1 MAFQICRLDSKV
13 SKGKQKLSLQC
24 ILLVIIADALIYG
37 VESVDRGNFK
47 TCNEASFCRRLRG
60 AGEGSKSPYSVS
72 PDTLE
77 IDESAGTVRA
87 LIVNSESEDPNN
99 PVKLRLE
106 LFALEG
112 GIIRFKV
119 NEAYPIKERVEVPY
133 ALVEDIPPQTRFKI
147 ISKGDSSLTIQ
158 CDSED
163 QNKEKNQVVLSY
175 DPFKLD
181 FFMDDR
187 LIVSANSRS
196 LFTFEHM
203 RTKSDQDVW
212 EETYKSHRDSRPNGP
227 TAIGMDFSFTNFTN
241 IFGLPEHADNFDL
254 DDTTTGGEP
263 YRLYNLDVFQYEL
276 NERMALYAAVPFVM
290 AHKSDSTVGLLWLNA
305 AETWVDVKKTGTGG
319 GGVMETLGFGSS
331 EQKIPSVETH
341 WISESGIIDTF
352 IMLGKS
358 PKQVSSQYAKLTG
371 VTPLP
376 PFFALGYHQCKW
388 NYRDEADVADV
399 NAKFDEYDIPADVIW
414 LDIEHTDGK
423 RYFTW
428 DPVKFAT
435 STDMINNVASVGRKM
450 VTIVDPHIKVDN
462 SYHIYK
468 NALDADIYVKRE
480 DGSNFEGWC
489 WPGNSAYADFFLP
502 KAREYFAEQYK
513 LENYKGSTL
522 DLYTWNDMNEPS
534 VFNGPEVTMHK
545 DAVHNNGL
553 WEHRDV
559 HNAYGHVNVM
569 ATHAGHLA
577 RSNNEQRPF
586 VLSRSGF
593 AGTQRYAA
601 IWTGDNAAEWGHL
614 KASIPMCLSLSISGI
629 SFVGADVGGFFGNPD
644 GELMMR
650 WYQTGAFQPFFR
662 SHAHLDSKRREPWLF
677 GEPWTSRIRAAIRNR
692 YTLLPLWYTLFY
704 ENEQTGIPPMRPLF
718 YEFPEESNLFAKE
731 DEYMVGNSL
740 LIRPVTDAGATSAD
754 VHLPKGALW
763 YNYFTG
769 KPMES
774 GVQHTGKANV
784 CTRPQY
790 CFSPVFY
797 C

>member
-1 MAFQICRLDSKV
+1 MAASWSRLRTLNISLRKHKLLLCSVVILAFISKFPF
-13 SKGKQKLSLQC
+13 
-24 ILLVIIADALIYG
+24 G
-37 VESVDRGNFK
+37 VQSVDRGNFK

-60 AGEGSKSPYSVS
+60 AGAGSTSPYVVS
-72 PDTLE
+72 PDTLQ
-77 IDESAGTVRA
+77 IDESAGTVQA
-87 LIVNSESEDPNN
+87 LIVNTESEDPSN
-99 PVKLRLE
+99 PVKFRLE
-106 LFALEG
+106 IFALEG
-112 GIIRFKV
+112 GIFRFKI
-119 NEAYPIKERVEVPY
+119 NEAYPIRERVEVPY
-133 ALVEDIPPQTRFKI
+133 ALVEDIPTQNKLEVVTK
-147 ISKGDSSLTIQ
+147 DDVSLTIQ
-158 CDSED
+158 CDYDNVKSKTK
-163 QNKEKNQVVLSY
+163 NKVVLTY
-175 DPFKLD
+175 NPFKLEFYMGD
-181 FFMDDR
+181 E
-187 LIVSANSRS
+187 LVISANSKG

-203 RTKSDQDVW
+203 RNKSDQDVW
-212 EETYKSHRDSRPNGP
+212 EETYKSHRDSRPYGP
-227 TAIGMDFSFTNFTN
+227 TAIGMDLNFIN
-241 IFGLPEHADNFDL
+241 FKHIFGIPEHADNFDL
-254 DDTTTGGEP
+254 DDTSSGDP

-290 AHKSDSTVGLLWLNA
+290 AHKADATVGMLWLNA
-305 AETWVDVKKTGTGG
+305 AETWIDVKKSGTGG

-331 EQKIPSVETH
+331 EEKVPEISTH

-352 IMLGKS
+352 VMLGSS
-358 PKQVSSQYAKLTG
+358 PKQVSNQYSRLTG

-376 PFFALGYHQCKW
+376 PFFSLGYHQCKW
-388 NYRDEADVADV
+388 NYRDESDVADV

-428 DPVKFAT
+428 DPVKFGT
-435 STDMINNVASVGRKM
+435 SEDMINNVASVGRKM
-450 VTIVDPHIKVDN
+450 VTIVDPHIKIDT

-502 KAREYFAEQYK
+502 KAREFFAEQYK

-545 DAVHNNGL
+545 DVVHNNGL

-601 IWTGDNAAEWGHL
+601 IWTGDNAAEWSHL

-692 YTLLPLWYTLFY
+692 YTLLPLW
-704 ENEQTGIPPMRPLF
+704 
-718 YEFPEESNLFAKE
+718 
-731 DEYMVGNSL
+731 
-740 LIRPVTDAGATSAD
+740 
-754 VHLPKGALW
+754 
-763 YNYFTG
+763 
-769 KPMES
+769 
-774 GVQHTGKANV
+774 
-784 CTRPQY
+784 
-790 CFSPVFY
+790 
-797 C
+797 